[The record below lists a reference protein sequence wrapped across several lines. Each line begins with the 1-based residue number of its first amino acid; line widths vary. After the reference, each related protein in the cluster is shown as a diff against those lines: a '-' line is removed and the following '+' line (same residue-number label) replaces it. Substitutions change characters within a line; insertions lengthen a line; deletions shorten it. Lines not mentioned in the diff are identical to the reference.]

1 MRPVC
6 HQTWPPP
13 EVLFRPLPRHCQAAR
28 LSRQSVVHTAARAA
42 GERLALLG
50 HNGAG
55 KTTLIKL
62 VLGLIRPHAGEIA
75 ILGQTPTAASV
86 RPKLAY
92 LPENV
97 VFHKLLT
104 GSEQLNL
111 FARLKGAAPKV
122 VPDLL
127 ERVGLSEAMHRRVGH
142 YSKGMRQR
150 LGLAQLL
157 IGEPKIVVLDEPT
170 SGLDPLS
177 RGMLYEIISDLTK
190 AGAAVILSSHAL
202 TEVEARTDRIVI
214 LRNGRTV
221 VDGRLS
227 ELRARSNLPIRVHV
241 RAKPDAADGIAEKFD
256 GKRLNGA
263 EVEILCAPADK
274 IRRLSEVT
282 ALGAMVDDVD
292 VIPPSLEDIYRYFG
306 NEAAAGGGA

>member
-1 MRPVC
+1 MSKHAISLENVTRKYG
-6 HQTWPPP
+6 
-13 EVLFRPLPRHCQAAR
+13 R
-28 LSRQSVVHTAARAA
+28 LVALDGVTLSVAA

-62 VLGLIRPHAGEIA
+62 VLGLIRPQEGEIS
-75 ILGQTPTAASV
+75 ILGQSPAATSV

-97 VFHKLLT
+97 AFHKLLT
-104 GSEQLNL
+104 GSEQLKL
-111 FARLKGAAPKV
+111 FARLKGASIKV
-122 VPDLL
+122 VPGLL
-127 ERVGLSEAMHRRVGH
+127 ERVGLGEAQHRRVGH

-150 LGLAQLL
+150 LGLAQIL
-157 IGEPKIVVLDEPT
+157 IGEPRIVVLDEPT

-177 RGMLYEIISDLTK
+177 RGMFYEIVSELSD
-190 AGAAVILSSHAL
+190 AGAAIILSSHAL

-214 LRNGRTV
+214 LRRGKTV
-221 VDGRLS
+221 VEGRLS
-227 ELRARSNLPIRVHV
+227 DLRARSNLPIRVHV
-241 RAKPDAADGIAEKFD
+241 RARPGAADAIAGKFE

-263 EVEILCAPADK
+263 SVEILCTPADK

-282 ALGAMVDDVD
+282 ALGAMVEDID

-306 NEAAAGGGA
+306 NEADSGRGAGT